1 MTAVTQGTFAA
12 ALLDPVPTPPQGI
25 TSVRGGSDA
34 RRFAIY
40 RNNVRVS
47 LRKALAA
54 RFPVTERLVGDDF
67 FRLMADA
74 YVDRTRPASPL
85 LFQYGDDLPDFIAA
99 SEPARSVPY
108 LADVARLEAA
118 WTRAY
123 HAADV
128 PPLGIDALAA
138 LDPAALLPVR
148 LAAHPAAA
156 LIRSEFPVGSIWQ
169 AHQRD
174 VVTAPEWRPEA
185 VLLVRP
191 GYEIGL
197 HVLPASDAGFAAAL
211 LAGRPLGE
219 ATEEAIADWKNFD
232 FGRALTGLVAL
243 GVFNTILEEP
253 ADE

>member
-1 MTAVTQGTFAA
+1 MSAVTQGAFAA
-12 ALLDPVPTPPQGI
+12 ALLDPAGGMPRGI
-25 TSVRGGSDA
+25 ASGA
-34 RRFAIY
+34 KRFAVY

-47 LRKALAA
+47 LRKALAT
-54 RFPVTERLVGDDF
+54 RFPVTERLVSDDF
-67 FRLMADA
+67 FRWMADA

-85 LFQYGDDLPDFIAA
+85 LFQYGDDFPDFVAGF
-99 SEPARSVPY
+99 EPARSVPY

-123 HAADV
+123 HAADL

-138 LDPAALLPVR
+138 LDPAALLLVR
-148 LAAHPAAA
+148 LAPHPAAA
-156 LIRSEFPVGSIWQ
+156 FIRSEFPIGSIRQ
-169 AHQRD
+169 AHQREI
-174 VVTAPEWRPEA
+174 VTPPEWRPEA

-191 GYEIGL
+191 GYEVGL
-197 HVLPASDAGFAAAL
+197 HLLPESDAGFAAAL

-219 ATEEAIADWKNFD
+219 AAEEAIANWKNFD

-243 GVFNTILEEP
+243 GAFSAILEEH